1 MAYNQEFVKT
11 IIRDIS
17 AEVVN
22 GDESLFNLANNSMK
36 TFLEESS
43 LTDTEKAKNYTMF
56 LTNLS
61 TTAVQQ
67 IVQMGGQIALDYQLK
82 EAETAKILAETK
94 YNVEHLFPAQKD
106 KLVAEKDLIN
116 IEKDFKDY
124 QTKSILPNEKDKLIA
139 EKELLSSQKDKLVAE
154 KDLINIEKDFKDYQ
168 TKSILPNE
176 KDKLI
181 AEKELLSSQKSFI
194 STQIEYY
201 EDKIEAEISVLN
213 AEFWSKKAQI
223 QGAIAEISIK
233 KAQIDEI
240 GANIFKLNKEAEKL
254 VAEKVS
260 LGQDGEFKLR
270 QADGV
275 ERGIKANLEI
285 EKLKA
290 QNQLEIAGIQ
300 AMASV

>member
-124 QTKSILPNEKDKLIA
+124 QTKN
-139 EKELLSSQKDKLVAE
+139 
-154 KDLINIEKDFKDYQ
+154 
-168 TKSILPNE
+168 ILPNE